1 MIFEAAS
8 NQKGDRQ
15 QLLKEE
21 ENMEIGINLKK
32 LLGIIMD
39 VLYKN
44 ESINKIEDE
53 DWNKLYDE
61 LEQDI
66 SYNEEAI
73 IEKR

>member
-1 MIFEAAS
+1 
-8 NQKGDRQ
+8 
-15 QLLKEE
+15 
-21 ENMEIGINLKK
+21 MEIGINLKK